1 MSKVTASA
9 VPPRV
14 LLYSHRSI
22 YEQEVWRCSFR
33 EFEDLL
39 PEIES
44 VDMLAPKPKASYEQ
58 RKRLGSRLGRY
69 WSYPATPGIHPT
81 KLEREYDLFFTVIEK
96 PSELLHLKSVPNWKE
111 KCRKSVCFLVEFYE
125 LELHLF
131 KSALEVLAHFDQVVF
146 MYVKNE
152 RFKQRIRGQGSYLAA
167 GIDALEFCPYPDPPD
182 RVIDVLSIGRRSLKT
197 HQKLLK
203 LAAEKKIF
211 YVYDTINDL
220 HAHDLWHH
228 RLMMRNLTKRARYF
242 LVNPGKID
250 SPHETGGQLE
260 FGYRYFEGAAPGA
273 ILIGDNPRNSEFS
286 KIFHWTDAVVHMPW
300 NSEDIGEIITHL
312 DQQPE
317 RVAAARCQNI
327 VQCLRHHDWAHRWES
342 ILRLVGMEPLSPLV
356 QRKQRLAQ
364 RAETVQESFS
374 KTPEALLTR

>member
-1 MSKVTASA
+1 MSKVTARA

-33 EFEDLL
+33 EFEDLI

-44 VDMLAPKPKASYEQ
+44 VEVLAPEPTASYER

-69 WSYPATPGIHPT
+69 WNYPITPGIHPT
-81 KLEREYDLFFTVIEK
+81 KLEREYDLFFTIIEK

-111 KCRKSVCFLVEFYE
+111 KCRKSVCWVIEFYDSD
-125 LELHLF
+125 LSTY
-131 KSALEVLAHFDQVVF
+131 KSALEVLAQFDQVIF

-152 RFKQRIRGQGSYLAA
+152 RFKRRIRGQGSYLAA
-167 GIDALEFCPYPDPPD
+167 GIDALEFCPYPCPPK
-182 RVIDVLSIGRRSLKT
+182 RVIDVLSIGRRSRKT
-197 HQKLLK
+197 HQALLK

-228 RLMMRNLTKRARYF
+228 RLMMRNLTMRARYF

-250 SPHETGGQLE
+250 SPKETGGQLE

-273 ILIGDNPRNSEFS
+273 ILIGDNPRNAEFS
-286 KIFHWTDAVVHMPW
+286 KIFHWPDAVIHMPW
-300 NSEDIGEIITHL
+300 NSEDIGDIIADL
-312 DQQPE
+312 DQQPD

-327 VQCLRHHDWAHRWES
+327 VQCLRHHDWANRWES
-342 ILRLVGMEPLSPLV
+342 ILKLVGMEPLPALLE
-356 QRKQRLAQ
+356 RKRRLAS
-364 RAETVQESFS
+364 RADLVEGAFQQSD
-374 KTPEALLTR
+374 ALVAR